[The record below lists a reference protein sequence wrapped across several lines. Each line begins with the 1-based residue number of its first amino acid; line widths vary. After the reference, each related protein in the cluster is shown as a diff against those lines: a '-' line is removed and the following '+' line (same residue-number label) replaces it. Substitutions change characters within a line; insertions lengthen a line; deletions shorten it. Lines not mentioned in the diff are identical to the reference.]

1 VREGGAE
8 RERGVWGKGRLTG
21 GAQREKSAAVLTA
34 ARTARVGA
42 GGGEGFSL
50 LHCPISLQNTFHKSL
65 NHKQENH
72 GPA

>member
-50 LHCPISLQNTFHKSL
+50 FHCPI
-65 NHKQENH
+65 
-72 GPA
+72 